1 MASAESNEF
10 GVGQCGP
17 PPTYSSVDE
26 IQPIINQYFDIPAN
40 MPFRV
45 SVLCTSLKMT
55 RETLCEYEKK
65 DVFSD
70 IIKEAKLNIEDDLV
84 FRGLTGESQS
94 TFSIFILKN
103 SFGYKDKSE
112 VEATVRKGAPLTKE
126 KAKKIIDELG

>member
-1 MASAESNEF
+1 MAAPKGNKYA
-10 GVGQCGP
+10 VGNIGRP
-17 PPTYSSVDE
+17 PKYSSVDE
-26 IQPIINQYFDIPAN
+26 IQPIINQYFDNPAN

-45 SVLCTSLKMT
+45 SGLCKALKMT